1 MRKIVLFL
9 LTLACVVC
17 VLPMLQSC
25 QKETKVY
32 IRYEITAEYSPEN
45 KTLAGVEKVTFEN
58 GGDNEISVLKFQ
70 LYPNAYRENALYK
83 PVSTAYRDSAY
94 YAGESYGEMVIS
106 SVNGSKG
113 WEVSGEDKNILC
125 VYLLEP
131 LYPEDKVVIDIAFM
145 TKLANVN
152 HRTGVTA
159 STVNLGN
166 AFPILCGVVDGGFYE
181 CVYYADGDP
190 FFSDCAEYKLNLT
203 LPKEYVLASTG
214 ERMEERTLESKK
226 AYTVSAMNARD
237 FAMVLSTKYRLLCA
251 ESGGKRIEYYYYA
264 DKNAAETL
272 SAVTES
278 FAYFERT
285 FGGYPYPVYTVA
297 ETDLYC
303 GGMEYP
309 CLSMLSSSLQGEA
322 RIRAAVHET
331 AHQWWNVAVGSN
343 SLENAWQDEGIA
355 EYSAIAFFENY
366 EKYGVKREDAV
377 TDALREYRSYY
388 DVYGSVLGR
397 MDTRMTR
404 HLKEFIS
411 EYEYRCLSYDKA
423 VVMLDTLRKSVG
435 DKKFFGA
442 LKKYYA
448 ENIFRNATVADF
460 VGSFER
466 VGLDVHG
473 YFDGFLNG
481 KVIL

>member
-1 MRKIVLFL
+1 MRKFVIFL
-9 LTLACVVC
+9 LTLVC
-17 VLPMLQSC
+17 VFFLFPTLQSC
-25 QKETKVY
+25 QKEMKVY
-32 IRYEITAEYSPEN
+32 TRYEITAEYSPEN
-45 KTLAGVEKVTFEN
+45 KTLAGVTKVTFEN
-58 GGDNEISVLKFQ
+58 SGDNEISVLKFQ

-113 WEVSGEDKNILC
+113 WEVMGEDRNILY
-125 VYLLEP
+125 VYLLQP

-145 TKLANVN
+145 TKLASVN

-159 STVNLGN
+159 HTINLGN
-166 AFPILCGVVDGGFYE
+166 AFPILCGVKDGGFYE
-181 CVYYADGDP
+181 CAYYADGDP
-190 FFSDCAEYKLNLT
+190 FFSDCAEYKLRLT

-214 ERMEERTLESKK
+214 EKVEERTLESKK
-226 AYTVSAMNARD
+226 AYTVSATNVRD
-237 FAMVLSTKYRLLCA
+237 FAIVLSAQYRVLRA
-251 ESGGKRIEYYYYA
+251 DVGGKSIEYYYYKDEKA
-264 DKNAAETL
+264 EETL
-272 SAVTES
+272 AAVTES
-278 FAYFERT
+278 FAYFEGV

-297 ETDLYC
+297 ETELYC

-309 CLSMLSSSLQGEA
+309 CLSMLSSALDGEA

-343 SLENAWQDEGIA
+343 SLENAWQDEGLA
-355 EYSAIAFFENY
+355 EYSAITFFENY
-366 EKYGVKREDAV
+366 EKYGLRREDAV

-397 MDTRMTR
+397 ADTRMTR

-435 DKKFFGA
+435 DKKFFAA
-442 LKKYYA
+442 LKRYYA
-448 ENIFRNATVADF
+448 DNLFRNASVADF

-466 VGLDVHG
+466 VGLDVYG